1 MVNENEI
8 TDKLGKIKRVFAS
21 KTGKEIFCKIE
32 VVTPLSKR
40 VFEYDY
46 QKSRETGVKRPAFPH
61 TSEFSFYENRKNRI
75 NFWRLFSIWTSYTIL
90 LSNEEYRALLA
101 GICNLEKEI
110 EEKRALY
117 TQIEEVSNAGTINRL
132 EEEVLQ
138 FRENEERLTQKIKT
152 LEKEKNSIQN
162 ELTQKLKKAE
172 NSAALRE
179 VEMKKACDEKIQQ
192 IEIELNKRFENKIKE
207 ESDKVKRETVD
218 QIIAEGILQDDGS
231 TASTEYSR
239 GFFDELTTRLN
250 SLDRERDEVKRQQQ
264 IIEMQQL
271 LNESKQQ
278 VNEVK
283 TQREWQKA
291 EQTLHTAE
299 ISGLKTDI
307 EGKLK
312 EEELKREKEEFKR
325 ERQDFKIE
333 IVASQ
338 LDLQRQQMM
347 VDFGKMQNDLA
358 EVGLGLKDFVLQK
371 AYEFKTY
378 ELSVKEHIL
387 KMGEMVNW
395 VDAKSLETERAKIEV
410 MEGLSQMGL
419 ALKEHETYLEKTL
432 LGADRLKHEADRQN
446 LLTERQANEV
456 ALAMEKFNVEYG
468 SKRNDL
474 EGLML
479 QVEEGRFNNQAK
491 SSMMEMD
498 SKVLEVQTQLKGLA
512 YERVGMDMMFREGQ
526 MRISEKENQVSMMK
540 VQIEQK
546 VKELQHLRELGRLE
560 NRVEEEKMRSSQKEM
575 GLRDQIGHLQNV
587 VDKESMRSEY
597 LRQTM
602 KFLHSGY

>member
-1 MVNENEI
+1 
-8 TDKLGKIKRVFAS
+8 
-21 KTGKEIFCKIE
+21 
-32 VVTPLSKR
+32 
-40 VFEYDY
+40 
-46 QKSRETGVKRPAFPH
+46 
-61 TSEFSFYENRKNRI
+61 
-75 NFWRLFSIWTSYTIL
+75 
-90 LSNEEYRALLA
+90 
-101 GICNLEKEI
+101 
-110 EEKRALY
+110 
-117 TQIEEVSNAGTINRL
+117 
-132 EEEVLQ
+132 
-138 FRENEERLTQKIKT
+138 
-152 LEKEKNSIQN
+152 
-162 ELTQKLKKAE
+162 
-172 NSAALRE
+172 
-179 VEMKKACDEKIQQ
+179 
-192 IEIELNKRFENKIKE
+192 
-207 ESDKVKRETVD
+207 
-218 QIIAEGILQDDGS
+218 
-231 TASTEYSR
+231 
-239 GFFDELTTRLN
+239 
-250 SLDRERDEVKRQQQ
+250 
-264 IIEMQQL
+264 
-271 LNESKQQ
+271 
-278 VNEVK
+278 
-283 TQREWQKA
+283 
-291 EQTLHTAE
+291 
-299 ISGLKTDI
+299 
-307 EGKLK
+307 
-312 EEELKREKEEFKR
+312 
-325 ERQDFKIE
+325 
-333 IVASQ
+333 
-338 LDLQRQQMM
+338 MM

-410 MEGLSQMGL
+410 MEGLSQMAL

-432 LGADRLKHEADRQN
+432 LGADRLKLEADRQN
-446 LLTERQANEV
+446 VLNERQANEV
-456 ALAMEKFNVEYG
+456 ALAMEKFNIEYG

-560 NRVEEEKMRSSQKEM
+560 NRVEEERMRSHQKEI
-575 GLRDQIGHLQNV
+575 GLRDQIGHLQNA